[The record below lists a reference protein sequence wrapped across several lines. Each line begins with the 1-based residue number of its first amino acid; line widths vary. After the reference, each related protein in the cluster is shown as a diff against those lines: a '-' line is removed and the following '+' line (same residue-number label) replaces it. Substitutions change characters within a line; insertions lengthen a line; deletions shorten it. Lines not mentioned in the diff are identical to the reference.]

1 MTAELRK
8 RIITSIILFII
19 AVLCISINQNF
30 FMGLSI
36 VVAIICFVEWG
47 KINKLNEK
55 KALKSFII
63 IVPAFIYLF
72 IILQFSTFALRGD
85 SFESIIFFIIILCI
99 CICSD
104 TGGYVFGKI
113 IGGKKLTKIS
123 PNKTISGSLGSFIFS
138 LLPLF
143 LLNFQN
149 YFDFQFNLDF
159 KTYTFFTSY
168 ILPIEYETFNFE
180 ISLKNILFCLIISLS
195 CQLGD
200 LFISYFKRLNN
211 VKDAGTILPGH
222 GGLLDR
228 IDGIIFAIP
237 TAFILIFTQIYLY

>member
-1 MTAELRK
+1 MITELRK
-8 RIITSIILFII
+8 RIITSIILFIF

-30 FMGLSI
+30 FMATSI
-36 VVAIICFVEWG
+36 VIAIVCFVEWG

-72 IILQFSTFALRGD
+72 IILQFSTFALRG
-85 SFESIIFFIIILCI
+85 ESLESVIFFIIILCI

-104 TGGYVFGKI
+104 TGGYVFGNT

-143 LLNFQN
+143 LFNFQN
-149 YFDFQFNLDF
+149 YFDSHFDLDF
-159 KTYTFFTSY
+159 KVYNWAFVSV
-168 ILPIEYETFNFE
+168 PSEYETFNFE
-180 ISLKNILFCLIISLS
+180 ISLKSILFCLIISLS

-211 VKDAGTILPGH
+211 VKDAGTVLPGH

-237 TAFILIFTQIYLY
+237 TAFILIKTQIY

>member
-1 MTAELRK
+1 MITELRK
-8 RIITSIILFII
+8 RIITSIILFIF

-30 FMGLSI
+30 FMATSI
-36 VVAIICFVEWG
+36 VIAIVCFVEWG

-72 IILQFSTFALRGD
+72 IILQFSTFALRGE
-85 SFESIIFFIIILCI
+85 SLESIIFFIIILCI

-143 LLNFQN
+143 LFNFQN
-149 YFDFQFNLDF
+149 YFDSHFDLDF
-159 KTYTFFTSY
+159 KVYNWAFVSV
-168 ILPIEYETFNFE
+168 PSEYETFNFE
-180 ISLKNILFCLIISLS
+180 ISLKSILFCLIISLS

-211 VKDAGTILPGH
+211 VKDAGTVLPGH

-237 TAFILIFTQIYLY
+237 TAFILIKTQIY